1 MEEWVIR
8 LDRLGRHHIERSIRD
23 LAARE
28 RCRKIR
34 LDDDLPAPVVDEDDT
49 VLHLRDTVRI
59 DECLRLRRKR
69 AVEKDKVRFAQQ
81 RIERHIF
88 RERPPLRALRAAV
101 GEHADVHRAQDA
113 CDRLTDAPKSNDACR
128 LAADLDQRTLPIA
141 EVDAPRPLPRMHGA
155 IMKADLRARLEEEC
169 YRILCDI
176 VRTIDGHVHDRN
188 IPLACI
194 RRVHD
199 IVARREYSN
208 RLEVWTGVND
218 RARERGLVRHG
229 DLRIADALR
238 DQRRLRER
246 RAVVNRHRTQR
257 LQRRPADVPRVLCI
271 SVEHNNLHG
280 TSSSTVLRI
289 NPFIAFSIL
298 HEFSLTGKKIFD

>member
-8 LDRLGRHHIERSIRD
+8 LDRLGRCHIHRRIGD
-23 LAARE
+23 LAARKRRRE
-28 RCRKIR
+28 IR
-34 LDDDLPAPVVDEDDT
+34 LDDELPAPVVDEDDA
-49 VLHLRDTVRI
+49 VLHLRNVRRV
-59 DECLRLRRKR
+59 DDALRLRRER

-81 RIERHIF
+81 RIEQHIF

-113 CDRLTDAPKSNDACR
+113 CDGLTDAPKSDDARR

-141 EVDAPRPLPRMHGA
+141 EVDAPRPVPRMHGA
-155 IMKADLRARLEEEC
+155 IMKSDLRARLEEKR

-176 VRTIDGHVHDRN
+176 VRTIDRYIHDRN

-194 RRVHD
+194 HRVHD
-199 IVARREYSN
+199 IVARRENSN

-218 RARERGLVRHG
+218 RAREWCLIRHG
-229 DLRIADALR
+229 DLRIADALC

-246 RAVVNRHRTQR
+246 RAVIDRHRTQR

-280 TSSSTVLRI
+280 ISSSTVLRI
-289 NPFIAFSIL
+289 NLFIAFSIL
-298 HEFSLTGKKIFD
+298 HEFSLMGKKIFD